1 MDGYLAGMMDR
12 LKAGLSD
19 YTLARKM
26 ADGSAV
32 WLAVAK
38 AYALAELK
46 DTETAVLRAF
56 LKDTNMV
63 GLKELQMDWMRVL
76 DPWMGENMVVQKDA
90 LTAALMDML
99 KVGSTGQPMAV

>member
-12 LKAGLSD
+12 LKAELSD
-19 YTLARKM
+19 YTLAGKL
-26 ADGSAV
+26 AASSAV

-46 DTETAVLRAF
+46 DTEAADLMAF

-63 GLKELQMDWMRVL
+63 GLKELQMDWMRVVT
-76 DPWMGENMVVQKDA
+76 MGKD
-90 LTAALMDML
+90 
-99 KVGSTGQPMAV
+99 